1 MPFWVEKL
9 DFSDFDHKHRHI
21 YYPLLQPAHAIEL
34 AVKLVPIL
42 FLRKVL
48 TSSFILALGQALNL
62 AKEIIVHP
70 QQCLRV
76 DRDSAYHATY
86 STKNLAQALQYEGD
100 NALSVISHVRII
112 FFFGVFFGRCL
123 HRDLYSMPS

>member
-1 MPFWVEKL
+1 LFQDIYRRNL
-9 DFSDFDHKHRHI
+9 FS
-21 YYPLLQPAHAIEL
+21 
-34 AVKLVPIL
+34 
-42 FLRKVL
+42 
-48 TSSFILALGQALNL
+48 ALGQALNL

-100 NALSVISHVRII
+100 NALSVISHVII
-112 FFFGVFFGRCL
+112 FFAPVFF
-123 HRDLYSMPS
+123 SEMMS